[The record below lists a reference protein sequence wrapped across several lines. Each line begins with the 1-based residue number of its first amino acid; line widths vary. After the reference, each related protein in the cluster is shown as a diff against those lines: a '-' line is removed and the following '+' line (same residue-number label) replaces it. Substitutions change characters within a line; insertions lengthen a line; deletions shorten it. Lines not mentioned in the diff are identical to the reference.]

1 MNGKRIKLKKKAE
14 NKVENGKMVMVET
27 LEVITPDKIRTFK
40 WLYDGEKVT
49 CL

>member
-1 MNGKRIKLKKKAE
+1 MNGRRLKLKKKAE

-49 CL
+49 CQ